1 MLPRRDCKAGFQK
14 TGGSCVA
21 CAAGKFKDAGN
32 LTANDTQAAGVCR
45 PCTEA
50 CPLKGYFIST
60 ACQPTQ
66 DIVCSPCSTRCQPG
80 YYQRAQCSAT
90 ADLQCVACTVN
101 CSAGSYHANGLQCD
115 GASTADTVLAGCAR
129 CRSPDSCQAGVSYLP
144 DGQCPGTTSM
154 DAACVACTQDVT
166 CPAGYFRTGCDGN
179 STMDY
184 HCQAYTAC
192 PAGVQY
198 LSGYGPTKGGRCVA
212 CSPTC
217 DAQGLREISPCGQY
231 ADAVCGGQTCGPS
244 RPCNMSLGSQLYCQY
259 YSSED
264 GYCMPCPVRLACF
277 GSAGP
282 VLDASS
288 LAGGLR
294 ERRRAVRGVPRAVD
308 VHGERGGGVPRGVRP
323 GHEPHVRVRLGA
335 VRPGVPRDGGG
346 PERGAAAGALPDD
359 AGRRVVRAL
368 LRLQGR
374 LLYAG
379 NGPKMLLSLL
389 SRFV

>member
-32 LTANDTQAAGVCR
+32 LTANDTQTPGVCR
-45 PCTEA
+45 PCTAA

-90 ADLQCVACTVN
+90 ADLQCVACT
-101 CSAGSYHANGLQCD
+101 
-115 GASTADTVLAGCAR
+115 
-129 CRSPDSCQAGVSYLP
+129 
-144 DGQCPGTTSM
+144 
-154 DAACVACTQDVT
+154 QDVT

-198 LSGYGPTKGGRCVA
+198 LSGYGPTKDGRCVA

-346 PERGAAAGALPDD
+346 PERGAAAGALPND

-374 LLYAG
+374 LLCAG
-379 NGPKMLLSLL
+379 NGPKLLLSLL